1 MNQHEI
7 LCDFCNKNIENKKQ
21 FVEKLK
27 KNDHPSQA
35 YLLGFFAAWSTV
47 FNVAGE
53 NAYED
58 FEALGKGLGIEAK
71 ETKTIFYQATKIFKI
86 EQDTVTKD
94 FENLIIYS
102 LTEGKAAYRAH
113 HMLYVDQKF
122 DWSKIP
128 N

>member
-1 MNQHEI
+1 MSSRIFAEWNSSE
-7 LCDFCNKNIENKKQ
+7 
-21 FVEKLK
+21 
-27 KNDHPSQA
+27 SGRR
-35 YLLGFFAAWSTV
+35 LL
-47 FNVAGE
+47 
-53 NAYED
+53 
-58 FEALGKGLGIEAK
+58 
-71 ETKTIFYQATKIFKI
+71 YQATKIFKI

-94 FENLIIYS
+94 LENLIIYS